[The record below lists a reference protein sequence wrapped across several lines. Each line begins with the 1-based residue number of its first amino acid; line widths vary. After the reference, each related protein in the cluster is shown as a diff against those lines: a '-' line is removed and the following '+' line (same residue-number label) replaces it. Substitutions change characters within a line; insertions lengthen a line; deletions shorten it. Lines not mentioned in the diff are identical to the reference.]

1 MTKELLVEFIER
13 LTRIENERRILEDD
27 RKELFAEYKEKL
39 DIKAVRAAIQIAKI
53 RSKLGDSE
61 HTMDSIFE
69 TVEKHIFD

>member
-53 RSKLGDSE
+53 RSKLCDSE